1 MSKKIEEEIKAR
13 SSSLKLINITK
24 KFPSL
29 DGDGE
34 FTAVDRINLDIQS
47 GELTTLLGPSGCGKT
62 TTLRMVAGFESI
74 TSGSLLLGEES
85 IESVP
90 PNKRDMAMM
99 FQSYALFPH
108 MTVYNNIRYG
118 LKIQKLPEA
127 EIRRRTEQII
137 DLMQIRGMENRLPS
151 KISGGQQ
158 QRVALARAVVIEP
171 KVLLFDEPLSN
182 LDAKLREYMRDELRA
197 LQKRLGIT
205 SLYVTHDQSEAM
217 AISDKVVLMNKG
229 KIMQVGSPRELYN
242 EPASLFVA
250 DFIGKSNFLPCVPG
264 EKNSGGLD
272 VEILNKKLQI
282 PNPGTTFEKE
292 NPGSGGSDATAVI
305 RPEGIKVV
313 ESGKGHF
320 EGVVRKAVFFGNYM
334 EYEVQLGEKLLRV
347 EAACPQEHT
356 QYRVNDNVG
365 IALDL
370 NSIRIIK
377 EKTGGKE

>member
-1 MSKKIEEEIKAR
+1 MSNKMSIEEQIKAN
-13 SSSLKLINITK
+13 SSSLVLKNITK
-24 KFPSL
+24 TFPSL
-29 DGDGE
+29 DGSGE
-34 FTAVDRINLDIQS
+34 FTAVDSIDLHIKS

-74 TSGSLLLGEES
+74 TSGSLLLGEDS

-118 LKIQKLPEA
+118 LKIQKLPA
-127 EIRRRTEQII
+127 KEIKDRTEQII
-137 DLMQIRGMENRLPS
+137 DLMQIRGLEHRLPS
-151 KISGGQQ
+151 NISGGQQ

-229 KIMQVGSPRELYN
+229 KIMQIGPPQELYN

-250 DFIGKSNFLPCVPG
+250 DFIGKSNFLNCQSEG
-264 EKNSGGLD
+264 MSQGSAI
-272 VEILNKKLQI
+272 VEILGKKLYL
-282 PNPGTTFEKE
+282 PAPGKAYKGEKG
-292 NPGSGGSDATAVI
+292 NMTVVV
-305 RPEGIKVV
+305 RPESIKVGPY
-313 ESGKGHF
+313 GKGLYDAK
-320 EGVVRKAVFFGNYM
+320 VSKAVFFGNYV
-334 EYEVQLGEKLLRV
+334 EYEVMVGEQKLRI
-347 EAACPQEHT
+347 EAPRPQE
-356 QYRVNDNVG
+356 QEPFQVDEMVG
-365 IALDL
+365 ISFDL
-370 NSIRIIK
+370 NSVRLIN
-377 EKTGGKE
+377 ELPEDMD

>member
-1 MSKKIEEEIKAR
+1 MSIEEQIKAH
-13 SSSLKLINITK
+13 SSSLRLKNITK
-24 KFPSL
+24 TFPSL
-29 DGDGE
+29 DGSGD
-34 FTAVDRINLDIQS
+34 FTAVDSINLDIKS

-74 TSGSLLLGEES
+74 TSGSLLLGDDS

-118 LKIQKLPEA
+118 LKIQKLPEK
-127 EIRRRTEQII
+127 EIRERTEQII
-137 DLMQIRGMENRLPS
+137 DLMQIRGLEHRLPS
-151 KISGGQQ
+151 NISGGQQ

-229 KIMQVGSPRELYN
+229 KIMQVGSPKELYN

-250 DFIGKSNFLPCVPG
+250 DFIGKSNFLDCQSEG
-264 EKNSGGLD
+264 MSQGSAI
-272 VEILNKKLQI
+272 VEILGKKLYL
-282 PNPGTTFEKE
+282 PAPGKAYKGTK
-292 NPGSGGSDATAVI
+292 GRMTAVV
-305 RPEGIKVV
+305 RPESVKVGP
-313 ESGKGHF
+313 SGKGLY
-320 EGVVRKAVFFGNYM
+320 EGSISKAVFFGNYV
-334 EYEVQLGEKLLRV
+334 EYEVLVGEKQLRI
-347 EAACPQEHT
+347 EAPRPQE
-356 QYRVNDNVG
+356 QEPFRVNESVG
-365 IALDL
+365 VSFDL
-370 NSIRIIK
+370 NSVRLID
-377 EKTGGKE
+377 ELPEDMD